1 LVLTVATIPKKP
13 TKMKAK
19 ALKTAK
25 GDPRHGEPKPKVPT
39 APYNV
44 FLKQELIRVK
54 KANPSMP
61 HKEAFK
67 TAAANWA
74 ALKNPAA
81 AK

>member
-1 LVLTVATIPKKP
+1 MTVATIPKKP

-19 ALKTAK
+19 VQKSAK
-25 GDPRHGEPKPKVPT
+25 GDPRHGDPKPKVPT

-44 FLKQELIRVK
+44 FLKQELVRVK

-74 ALKNPAA
+74 ALKTAPAA